1 MLKPPKCG
9 SRQLVR
15 WASAEIS
22 WLKTGDKSLLVLGCY
37 FQACGGRDL
46 CCKGWFVAEL
56 MVCDE
61 SVRLSLWP
69 GFKTM

>member
-1 MLKPPKCG
+1 MLKSLKCG

-15 WASAEIS
+15 WASVEVS
-22 WLKTGDKSLLVLGCY
+22 LLKTGDKSLLVLGCY
-37 FQACGGRDL
+37 FQACGGRYL

-69 GFKTM
+69 GFKAM